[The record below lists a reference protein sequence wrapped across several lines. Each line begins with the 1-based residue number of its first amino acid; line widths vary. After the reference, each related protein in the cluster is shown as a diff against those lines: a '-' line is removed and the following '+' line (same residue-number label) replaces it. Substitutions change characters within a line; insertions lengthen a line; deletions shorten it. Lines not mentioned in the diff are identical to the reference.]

1 MATWSTN
8 CLWPRF
14 AEEAK
19 NGAEEEKEGT
29 KKFCWLEEEGAG
41 LKACEGLKAGGGV
54 LFGLNADRNTS
65 DPPIPSTLDR
75 SKTSLLSLKAA
86 GKWVSEVK
94 SEGEG
99 HPRPL
104 GVPLSFF
111 NGLASHGKPTLTR
124 REGRRELLHK
134 YLSLKNRIRSFADFL
149 RYEISCRLRGL
160 ALLSL
165 KL

>member
-8 CLWPRF
+8 WPWF
-14 AEEAK
+14 AEEGK
-19 NGAEEEKEGT
+19 NGGEAAKEGR
-29 KKFCWLEEEGAG
+29 KKFCWLEEGPE
-41 LKACEGLKAGGGV
+41 LKGCEGLKAGGGV

-65 DPPIPSTLDR
+65 DLPTPSTLDW
-75 SKTSLLSLKAA
+75 SNTSLLSLKAA
-86 GKWVSEVK
+86 GKRVSEVK